1 MSSAK
6 HTYRRWSIGTNFINE
21 WEATH
26 PDYDASYEGPED
38 GWVANPNMRA
48 TARTLPELYEGID
61 ECERALAE
69 QAA

>member
-6 HTYRRWSIGTNFINE
+6 HTYRRWSIGMNFINE

-38 GWVANPNMRA
+38 GWVESPNMRV
-48 TARTLPELYEGID
+48 TARTLPELYEDID
-61 ECERALAE
+61 ECERTLAE

>member
-6 HTYRRWSIGTNFINE
+6 HTYRRWSIGMNFINE

-38 GWVANPNMRA
+38 GWVESPNMRA
-48 TARTLPELYEGID
+48 TARTLPELYEEID
-61 ECERALAE
+61 ECERALSE